1 MVDYDTGDDAKRLA
15 GQRDGVLGWMARNH
29 VAANILMAVLLGG
42 GIFASFFIRQEVF
55 PVYDL
60 DIVSFRMPYPGASP
74 EEVEQGII
82 LAVEEHVRGL
92 DVVKRMTAT
101 AEEGVASV
109 SIELVDGAD
118 PNRALQ
124 DIRNAIDRIP
134 FFPEEAENYLLE
146 LAIRM
151 RYVIRLVVAGDVD
164 EFTLY
169 EFVQSVRE
177 DLLAMPE
184 ISRVDF
190 RGRRA
195 PEISI
200 EVPQATL
207 RAMGLT
213 LRDIASVIRQSA
225 LDVPAGGIRTE
236 AGEVLLRTTERR
248 FYASGFN
255 DIPIVSMNDGT
266 KVPLEA
272 IATIREGFE
281 EETESEL
288 YFNGKRALGLAV
300 FQVGD
305 ERPLDIVRAVRAY
318 IDERQE
324 SLPAGISITAI
335 RDHSVSYRDRMTLL
349 LRNGAMGLVLVLILL
364 GLFLNP
370 RLAFWVALGI
380 PISIIGSLLL
390 LPLANAS
397 INMVSL
403 FAFIVTLGIVVDD
416 AVIVG
421 ENIFHKIEQGMPR
434 LDAAIAGTKEMTVS
448 VLFAVITNI
457 VAFVP
462 LLFVP
467 GMTGQFFGALP
478 AVIIAVFV
486 ISLVECLFILPA
498 HLGHGRRLAEDRAH
512 RGPLWLLQFTQ
523 RAFSSGFDWVA
534 RRLYQPLLRLSL
546 HHRYL
551 TLSVFTAGLAVIWA
565 WYDSGRLDFNFMPQI
580 TEDRVD
586 CNVLLPYGASFDETI
601 RISASIEQAGMRAV
615 ERVGG
620 PGLMVGVERW
630 VGRHGPNSSDVNI
643 TLIPQSER
651 DITPA
656 EFTHI
661 WREEV
666 GDLPGIESLFFEFV
680 VGPGTQ
686 RLTIE
691 LSHPDPDILER
702 AATDLAAQLAL
713 YEGVTEIDDGFTAG
727 KPQIDFTIRPE
738 GRSVGLTPDFI
749 GRQIRDAFFGAEA
762 LRQQRGRDEVRVM
775 VRLPR
780 NERQSLLYLE
790 EFIVQSPDGTELPLA
805 QAVDL
810 RSGRAY
816 TEINRVDARRVLN
829 VSGDVIPELANAD
842 RIRIDLTE
850 NFLPEL
856 TAQYA
861 GLSHSFEGRHR
872 EQVDALGSLFNGLLV
887 AMLVIYC
894 LLAALFRSYAQGL
907 LVMTSVPFGI
917 GGGLVG
923 HVVMGY
929 DLSVLSIFGLI
940 AVSGVVVN
948 GALVLTLTLNKAA
961 SLGTPFPEAVEQ
973 AAFRRFRPILLTSL
987 TTFIGLVPIIFE
999 TSVQARFLVPM
1010 AISLGYG
1017 ILFSTAVILIFVPA
1031 LHRVVDDLRRL
1042 IQPDPVTPPKAKA
1055 PAPLPSAASK
1065 PSRVHSEVG
1074 VG

>member
-1 MVDYDTGDDAKRLA
+1 MHDTGDHVIRQA
-15 GQRDGVLGWMARNH
+15 GQRDGLLGWMARNH

-42 GIFASFFIRQEVF
+42 GIFAGLTIRQEVF
-55 PVYDL
+55 PVHDL

-82 LAVEEHVRGL
+82 VAVEEHVRGL

-101 AEEGVASV
+101 AEEGVGTV
-109 SIELVDGAD
+109 LIELVEGAD

-134 FFPEEAENYLLE
+134 LFPEEAENYLLE
-146 LAIRM
+146 LAMRI
-151 RYVIRLVVAGDVD
+151 RYVVRLVVAGDVD
-164 EFTLY
+164 ERTLY

-213 LRDIASVIRQSA
+213 LRDIASVVRQSA

-248 FYASGFN
+248 FFASEYY

-266 KVPLEA
+266 TVALGD
-272 IATIREGFE
+272 IADIRDGFE

-288 YFNGKRALGLAV
+288 YFNGRRALGLAV

-305 ERPLDIVRAVRAY
+305 ERPLDIVRTVRAY
-318 IDERQE
+318 IDERE
-324 SLPAGISITAI
+324 ASLPDGISITAI

-349 LRNGAMGLVLVLILL
+349 LRNGAMGLLLVLILL

-390 LPLANAS
+390 LPVANAS

-421 ENIFHKIEQGMPR
+421 ENVFHKIEQGMPR
-434 LDAAIAGTKEMTVS
+434 IDAAIAGTKEMAVP

-457 VAFVP
+457 VAFAP

-467 GMTGQFFGALP
+467 GMTGRFFGVLP

-486 ISLVECLFILPA
+486 VSLVECLFILPA
-498 HLGHGRRLAEDRAH
+498 HLGHGRRLADDRTG
-512 RGPLWLLQFTQ
+512 RGPLWLLQATQ
-523 RAFSSGFDWVA
+523 RGFSRGFDWVG
-534 RRLYQPLLRLSL
+534 RTLYQPLLRQAVC
-546 HHRYL
+546 HRYL
-551 TLSVFTAGLAVIWA
+551 TIAGFVAGLAVVWA
-565 WYDSGRLDFNFMPQI
+565 WYDSGRLEFNFMPQI
-580 TEDRVD
+580 TEDRID
-586 CNVLLPYGASFDETI
+586 CEILLPFGASFDETR
-601 RISASIEQAGMRAV
+601 RISAHVEQAGMRAV
-615 ERVGG
+615 ERAGG
-620 PGLMVGVERW
+620 PGLLVGIERW
-630 VGRHGPNSSDVNI
+630 MGRHGTNSADVNI
-643 TLIPQSER
+643 TLVPQSER
-651 DITPA
+651 EITPA
-656 EFTHI
+656 EFTDI
-661 WREEV
+661 WREEI
-666 GDLPGIESLFFEFV
+666 GDIPGLESLFFEFV

-691 LSHPDPDILER
+691 LSHPEPGILEK
-702 AATDLAAQLAL
+702 AATELAARLAS
-713 YEGVTEIDDGFTAG
+713 YQGVTEIDDGFTAG
-727 KPQIDFTIRPE
+727 KPQIDFTLRPE
-738 GRSVGLTPDFI
+738 GRSVGLTPDFM

-762 LRQQRGRDEVRVM
+762 LRQQRGRDEVRTM

-780 NERQSLLYLE
+780 EERRSLHYLE
-790 EFIVQSPDGTELPLA
+790 EFIVRSPDGTELPLA

-810 RSGRAY
+810 RQGRAY
-816 TEINRVDARRVLN
+816 TRIIRVDAKRVLN
-829 VSGDVIPELANAD
+829 VSGEVIPELANAD
-842 RIRIDLTE
+842 RIRIDLI
-850 NFLPEL
+850 NGFLPEL
-856 TAQYA
+856 AAQYP
-861 GLSHSFEGRHR
+861 GLNYSFEGRHR
-872 EQVDALGSLFNGLLV
+872 ERVDALNSLFNGLLL
-887 AMLVIYC
+887 AMLGIFC
-894 LLAALFRSYAQGL
+894 LLAALFRSYVQGI
-907 LVMTSVPFGI
+907 LVMSCVPFGVA
-917 GGGLVG
+917 GGLVG

-940 AVSGVVVN
+940 AVCGVVIN
-948 GALVLTLTLNKAA
+948 GALVLTVTMNNAVRA
-961 SLGTPFPEAVEQ
+961 GTPLPEAVEQ
-973 AAFRRFRPILLTSL
+973 AGLRRFRPILLTSL
-987 TTFIGLVPIIFE
+987 TTFIGLAPIIFE
-999 TSVQARFLVPM
+999 TSIQARFLIPM

-1017 ILFSTAVILIFVPA
+1017 ILFSTAVILLFVPA
-1031 LHRVVDDLRRL
+1031 LHRAAYDVHRL
-1042 IQPDPVTPPKAKA
+1042 LHPEPERPDTAQM
-1055 PAPLPSAASK
+1055 PAPSPRSAK
-1065 PSRVHSEVG
+1065 PRPAQVTSEIG